1 MNYESLGGKIKE
13 LRISMDL
20 TQAQVAEALNV
31 TPGYISNVE
40 NNRTAMSL
48 RILIYYAK
56 LMNITLD
63 SLVGRVE
70 PEYENTALDNEL
82 IGLIKHMSDENKL
95 KLINT
100 IKIWNLAGSTEKSM
114 LVTPAEISD
123 DFIGFMLDERARETY
138 GEMNRW
144 EDLVRTETLYER
156 VKEFNPDAAPNIKE
170 YHKLRPIPQNHIDRL
185 SPKPS
190 AEEAQNEG
198 YY

>member
-1 MNYESLGGKIKE
+1 MYNESLGARIKE

-70 PEYENTALDNEL
+70 PEYETTALDNEL
-82 IGLIKHMSDENKL
+82 IELIRNMSDENKL

-100 IKIWNLAGSTEKSM
+100 IKIWKN
-114 LVTPAEISD
+114 
-123 DFIGFMLDERARETY
+123 
-138 GEMNRW
+138 
-144 EDLVRTETLYER
+144 
-156 VKEFNPDAAPNIKE
+156 
-170 YHKLRPIPQNHIDRL
+170 
-185 SPKPS
+185 
-190 AEEAQNEG
+190 
-198 YY
+198 

>member
-1 MNYESLGGKIKE
+1 MNYESLGDKIKE

-100 IKIWNLAGSTEKSM
+100 IKIWK
-114 LVTPAEISD
+114 
-123 DFIGFMLDERARETY
+123 
-138 GEMNRW
+138 
-144 EDLVRTETLYER
+144 
-156 VKEFNPDAAPNIKE
+156 
-170 YHKLRPIPQNHIDRL
+170 
-185 SPKPS
+185 
-190 AEEAQNEG
+190 
-198 YY
+198 

>member
-40 NNRTAMSL
+40 NNRTAISL

-100 IKIWNLAGSTEKSM
+100 IKIWK
-114 LVTPAEISD
+114 
-123 DFIGFMLDERARETY
+123 
-138 GEMNRW
+138 
-144 EDLVRTETLYER
+144 
-156 VKEFNPDAAPNIKE
+156 
-170 YHKLRPIPQNHIDRL
+170 
-185 SPKPS
+185 
-190 AEEAQNEG
+190 
-198 YY
+198 